1 MRTKHPDRSTPEPLS
16 FEQLQLAWSR
26 FNLRYFRNALPPI
39 RIEWSARLT
48 ASAGMF
54 VSCVGPRAAL
64 AAPPTGERRMIRL
77 SLPLLGGQLEPEILS
92 TLAHEMI
99 HQWQFDHLKRR
110 PNHGPDFRRIMLV
123 MNQDG
128 LGITIRH
135 DLDEAVQSFMRYF
148 WRCTQCGRDYH
159 RQRRTIRP
167 RVHRCGQCRGPLRE
181 IAPGKDGPFR
191 SKQQLSLFSF
201 TPSILG
207 RGCSKRSDS
216 EAAGDVQAEA

>member
-1 MRTKHPDRSTPEPLS
+1 MS

-26 FNLRYFRNALPPI
+26 FNLRYFRNALPSI

-54 VSCVGPRAAL
+54 VSCVGPRAAV
-64 AAPPTGERRMIRL
+64 AAPPTGKGRMIRL
-77 SLPLLGGQLEPEILS
+77 SLPLLGGQPEPEILS

-110 PNHGPDFRRIMLV
+110 PNHGPDFRRIMRA

-128 LGITIRH
+128 LGITVRH
-135 DLDEAVQSFMRYF
+135 DLDEAVQAFMRYV

-167 RVHRCGQCRGPLRE
+167 RVHRCGSCRGSLRE
-181 IAPGKDGPFR
+181 IKPAHMLLDDRLQLNLFR
-191 SKQQLSLFSF
+191 
-201 TPSILG
+201 
-207 RGCSKRSDS
+207 
-216 EAAGDVQAEA
+216 